1 VPIKKCGKI
10 YIICLAKQAIIWSV
24 LFFKSVMEEWS
35 LLENRENRIG
45 VRYMED
51 ECAFEKT

>member
-1 VPIKKCGKI
+1 
-10 YIICLAKQAIIWSV
+10 
-24 LFFKSVMEEWS
+24 MEEWS